1 MGRLLDYKK
10 WIGGKVTVLRTSRG
24 MSRDDLA
31 NATGLKLQYIT
42 ELENGL
48 KSPSFI
54 VRKKLAKALKIKE
67 KELDIA
73 A

>member
-1 MGRLLDYKK
+1 MNKLSDYKK
-10 WIGGKVTVLRTSRG
+10 WIGGKVTVLRVSRG

-31 NATGLKLQYIT
+31 KAAGLESRYIT
-42 ELENGL
+42 QLENGL

-54 VRKKLAKALKIKE
+54 VREKLAKALKIEE